1 MKLIGGIDEAGRGPV
16 FGPMIICGLTIRE
29 DKYSVFSEIGVK
41 DSKLLTP
48 RTRERIAPEI
58 QKVVEKIVVR
68 ELSPEK
74 IDELR
79 ASGITLNDIEVR
91 FMGEILIELNPDLV
105 YVDAVDVNEER
116 FGKSIKKA
124 SGLTTLEIISKHK
137 ADFIYPIVGAA
148 SIIAKT
154 RRDAEIRKLQE
165 KYGEIGSGYPS
176 DPVTIKFL
184 EDWVL
189 KHKKLPPFARKSW
202 KTSLNILETKINQR
216 KITDFR

>member
-16 FGPMIICGLTIRE
+16 FGPMIICGLTILE
-29 DKYSVFSEIGVK
+29 DKYSALSKIGVK

-48 RTRERIAPEI
+48 RNRERLAPEI
-58 QKVVEKIVVR
+58 QKIVEKIAIR

-79 ASGITLNDIEVR
+79 ASGVSLNEIEVR
-91 FMGEILIELNPDLV
+91 YMAEILIELKPDVV
-105 YVDAVDVNEER
+105 YIDAVDVKEER
-116 FGKSIKKA
+116 FGQNIEKS
-124 SGLTTLEIISKHK
+124 SGLKNVEIVAKHK

-154 RRDAEIRKLQE
+154 RRDAEIRKLSE
-165 KYGEIGSGYPS
+165 KYGNLGSGYPS

-184 EDWVL
+184 EDWVQ
-189 KHKKLPPFARKSW
+189 KYKKLPPFARKSW
-202 KTSLNILETKINQR
+202 KTSQNILEVIVKQR
-216 KITDFR
+216 KITDF